1 MAAAVAGPGS
11 AGLDPHH
18 SGLRGGG
25 RIGEPAIRES
35 ATPRRRGRALW
46 AVLPVAGKLH
56 RLCGHPGWTTV
67 VAGES
72 MMQLVKLSDDGRIL
86 RLRAQGPLMPGG
98 TLSDAD
104 PLQEEFGSEVYAR
117 TVLLS
122 FDGVDGI
129 NSAGVS
135 WLLNANRRF
144 RQAGGRLLI
153 HSAPLVVMQA
163 LRLLRVDRVLELA
176 ESEAEAHQ
184 RLNGNAHQ

>member
-1 MAAAVAGPGS
+1 M
-11 AGLDPHH
+11 
-18 SGLRGGG
+18 
-25 RIGEPAIRES
+25 
-35 ATPRRRGRALW
+35 
-46 AVLPVAGKLH
+46 
-56 RLCGHPGWTTV
+56 TV

-104 PLQEEFGSEVYAR
+104 PLEEEFGSEVYAR

-176 ESEAEAHQ
+176 ESEAQAHQ
-184 RLNGNAHQ
+184 RLNGTPNQ